1 MVCKKCGA
9 PLLEDDQF
17 CPECGAKVIRKKRC
31 PECGE
36 TLREGTR
43 FCPGCGAEVG
53 EERRV
58 RKTDSEEM
66 PRRRTDSEE
75 SPRRREVAEEAPRR
89 REASEETPR
98 RREVAEEAP
107 RRRVDSGETPRRK
120 TNPDAPRRKAN
131 PAPPPKKRP
140 VQDERPR
147 RRRDWE
153 EEDWDDEDWDDD
165 EENVDILS
173 IMTVAVGCILLV
185 IVAVL
190 GFNLYQRY
198 VPKNY
203 EKAAEKQEDE
213 SEEGEEEEEEQE
225 DGQRLE
231 EPPVDLGEEEQMEAS
246 AAGTVVAVADV
257 RIRDNPSTQGTTVI
271 TTAKEGDSYEY
282 AEVVEGGRWYKIYL
296 PDEFGYEFGYVS
308 ADYVEPQ

>member
-17 CPECGAKVIRKKRC
+17 CPECGAKVIRKKKC

-43 FCPGCGAEVG
+43 FCPSCGAEVG
-53 EERRV
+53 EGRPVKRAEA
-58 RKTDSEEM
+58 EE
-66 PRRRTDSEE
+66 TV
-75 SPRRREVAEEAPRR
+75 RRREVSEEAPRRKADYEEAPRR
-89 REASEETPR
+89 RADSD
-98 RREVAEEAP
+98 EAP
-107 RRRVDSGETPRRK
+107 RRK
-120 TNPDAPRRKAN
+120 ANPAAPRKKAN

-153 EEDWDDEDWDDD
+153 EDDWDDD
-165 EENVDILS
+165 DEDDDEESVDILS

-190 GFNLYQRY
+190 GFNLYRRY

-203 EKAAEKQEDE
+203 DKAASEQEM
-213 SEEGEEEEEEQE
+213 EEEAGENSEDGGEEQE

-231 EPPVDLGEEEQMEAS
+231 EPSEDFVDEPEVTAS
-246 AAGTVVAVADV
+246 AAGTIVAIADV

-271 TTAKEGDSYEY
+271 TMAKEGESYEY
-282 AEVVEGGRWYKIYL
+282 TETVEGGHWYKIIL
-296 PDEFGYEFGYVS
+296 PEEYGYEFGYIS
-308 ADYVEPQ
+308 ADYVEEQ